1 MEIKRN
7 RPQRPLWVRDPIWR
21 PEPSVTVANKRNELF
36 LSLNLFSLPSRSFHR
51 VFLDGIDYFFFLA
64 VTVWKPIGT
73 YFCRLVCS
81 WVVNPSRC
89 VLSRGDDERHSST
102 NLFFSK
108 VLPQSKTGFKGNQ
121 MITIFSRQFRIL
133 SIFFDPLSVKFWSF
147 RMDSS
152 V

>member
-51 VFLDGIDYFFFLA
+51 VFLDGIDYFFFL
-64 VTVWKPIGT
+64 GCYSLET
-73 YFCRLVCS
+73 YWNLF
-81 WVVNPSRC
+81 
-89 VLSRGDDERHSST
+89 LSLSLFLSCKSFSVRTFKRWRWETFIDEP
-102 NLFFSK
+102 FFSK